1 MRLRI
6 RSPELNNTQRAA
18 LARRARLVL
27 GRHAAEID
35 RVELTIEPESGH
47 NFENSECRLVVK
59 LRDGGEVR
67 VHDDGNHPHRALL
80 RAAWRIEI
88 RVELARLREARGG
101 PAELSTARF
110 LNPRRTP

>member
-6 RSPELNNTQRAA
+6 RSPELNDAQRAA

-35 RVELTIEPESGH
+35 LVELTIETESARD
-47 NFENSECRLVVK
+47 FEHSECRLVVK

-88 RVELARLREARGG
+88 RRELAHLHGARG

-110 LNPRRTP
+110 LNPRRFP